1 MELPPPPGF
10 SEGTPPFWVP
20 PLSEANLKSYP
31 LFLRTIQIGAC
42 KLYYMYYSLKCR
54 CYVSYCT
61 KSIENIIVITFYT
74 FRLNSVF
81 TTDSLDRHCHVMFF
95 IFAMQ
100 EERTWDISNNYA
112 IKSDACIKL
121 KYIRISVD
129 IYQHISYLAE
139 SKKKEEINMSTMK
152 IQQMPNKWQ
161 YLACIK
167 ASFSNQNLWN
177 DIVTPRLQHVNESCI
192 IIKLIWTI
200 FPYNQN

>member
-1 MELPPPPGF
+1 MELPPPAF

-61 KSIENIIVITFYT
+61 KSIENIIIITFYT

-100 EERTWDISNNYA
+100 EERTWNISNNYA
-112 IKSDACIKL
+112 IKSDVCIKL
-121 KYIRISVD
+121 KYIRISLD

-139 SKKKEEINMSTMK
+139 SKKKKKKLTY
-152 IQQMPNKWQ
+152 QLWQ
-161 YLACIK
+161 YSKCLTSGSIK
-167 ASFSNQNLWN
+167 ASFSNQNL
-177 DIVTPRLQHVNESCI
+177 
-192 IIKLIWTI
+192 
-200 FPYNQN
+200 